1 MRLLAIDQGTVTGWA
16 AQANGEL
23 YYGTQDFSPK
33 RGESAGMRFLRF
45 GGWLWEMNDLVGGI
59 EAIIHEQPHH
69 RGGAAA
75 QVALGLTAKIQ
86 EFAARHD
93 CEVTSVH
100 STRLKKW
107 ATGKGNASKDDMIA
121 RCKELGHDPKNDDE
135 ADALLMLFYFLDRLG
150 ETYAAEES
158 IRNSKK
164 KPPAVGVNSG
174 NKNRGL

>member
-1 MRLLAIDQGTVTGWA
+1 MKLLAIDQGTVTGWA

-23 YYGTQDFSPK
+23 YYGTQDFTPK

-45 GGWLWEMNDLVGGI
+45 GGWLWEMNELVGGI

-86 EFAARHD
+86 EFAAKHN
-93 CEVTSVH
+93 CEVTMVH
-100 STRLKKW
+100 ASRLKKW
-107 ATGKGNASKDDMIA
+107 ATGKGNASKAEMIA
-121 RCKELGHDPKNDDE
+121 RCVELGHKPETDDE

-150 ETYAAEES
+150 ETHATEKS
-158 IRNSKK
+158 LRDSKK
-164 KPPAVGVNSG
+164 KQTVVGVDSG
-174 NKNRGL
+174 NKNRSV